1 MIPYGLRYRPD
12 IVSATASSSRPLL
25 DDSHQR
31 NGEAP
36 QRPPL
41 VEQKTNRPKKKA
53 LKRLQDVSESFR
65 LVFSSIRV
73 FADSGTRHNTER
85 DLFVTDYGCANRLQL
100 TEQDYSRYPQTVEVP
115 FHSLSRK

>member
-1 MIPYGLRYRPD
+1 MDLG
-12 IVSATASSSRPLL
+12 IVLIL
-25 DDSHQR
+25 Y
-31 NGEAP
+31 P
-36 QRPPL
+36 QRHHRADLCLTIAISGTEKPHSARPL

-85 DLFVTDYGCANRLQL
+85 DLFVTDYGCANRLWF
-100 TEQDYSRYPQTVEVP
+100 TEQDYSRYPQTVAVP